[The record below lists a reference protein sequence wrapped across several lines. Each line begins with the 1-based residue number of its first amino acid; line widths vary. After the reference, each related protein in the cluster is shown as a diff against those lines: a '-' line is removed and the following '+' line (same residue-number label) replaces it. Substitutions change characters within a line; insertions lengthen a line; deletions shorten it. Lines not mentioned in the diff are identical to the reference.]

1 MPAVSTPTEEEEPF
15 VPYAEIGDA
24 PSDVTRLLDAYEER
38 MGFLPN
44 ALKFYAHR
52 PHILKQLIRTNNAI
66 MRHPQNVL
74 SEEFKYRMSFIISR
88 NHGCRYCCAHHAA
101 TMRKK
106 FDCTD
111 EELLDILKLRNPR
124 DERERVAWQF
134 VHGGSLGPQHLD
146 DELRSELAGVFSPGE
161 VVEIACTLGF
171 WAFYN
176 RVHACTAMPIE
187 EHLLGES
194 GWVDV
199 TVD

>member
-1 MPAVSTPTEEEEPF
+1 MPAVSTPTEEGEPF
-15 VPYAEIGDA
+15 VPYAEASEA
-24 PSDVTRLLDAYEER
+24 PSDIKRQFDAYTER

-52 PHILKQLIRTNNAI
+52 PHILKQVIRTNNAI

-101 TMRKK
+101 TLRKK
-106 FDCTD
+106 FGCTD
-111 EELLDILKLRNPR
+111 EELVDILKLRNPQ
-124 DERERVAWQF
+124 DERERLAWEF
-134 VHGGSLGPQHLD
+134 VHKGSLGPQHLD
-146 DELRSELAGVFSPGE
+146 DEVRSELATVFSPGE

-176 RVHACTAMPIE
+176 RVHACTDMPIE

-199 TVD
+199 TVN